1 MFSVSTLTF
10 DRLYAVVIM
19 GHARSLILHTDVTD
33 HPTALWLARQITE
46 AFPWDSAP
54 KVLVRDNDGAYGLA
68 FRRRVCALGIQDR
81 PITPYCPWQ
90 NGYVERL
97 IGSIKRECVNHF
109 IIFDAR
115 HPRRLLRAYARYYNR
130 SRTHLGLGGQTPIPR
145 SEKTVGRVV
154 AIPVLGGLHHRYVR
168 DDSA

>member
-1 MFSVSTLTF
+1 MQKSG
-10 DRLYAVVIM
+10 DARLC
-19 GHARSLILHTDVTD
+19 RTILHADVTD

-81 PITPYCPWQ
+81 PITSYCPWQ

-115 HPRRLLRAYARYYNR
+115 HLRRLLRAYARYYNH
-130 SRTHLGLGGQTPIPR
+130 SRTHRGLGGQTPIPR

-154 AIPVLGGLHHRYVR
+154 AIPVLGACITAMSATIQREVAGARADR
-168 DDSA
+168 DRL